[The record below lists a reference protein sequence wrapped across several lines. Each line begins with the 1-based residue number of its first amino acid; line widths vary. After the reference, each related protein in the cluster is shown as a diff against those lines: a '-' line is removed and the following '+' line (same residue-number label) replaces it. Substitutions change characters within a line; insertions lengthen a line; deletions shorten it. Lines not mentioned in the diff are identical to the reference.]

1 MFSVWFAGLFSVRQ
15 QNYGPSF
22 HNILGKETPWVKE
35 KNQRSFKVDPK
46 LFWTAVECKK
56 EGMN

>member
-35 KNQRSFKVDPK
+35 KIS
-46 LFWTAVECKK
+46 AVLSGSKIILD
-56 EGMN
+56 GG

>member
-1 MFSVWFAGLFSVRQ
+1 MGQ
-15 QNYGPSF
+15 G
-22 HNILGKETPWVKE
+22 
-35 KNQRSFKVDPK
+35 KNQRSFEVDPK